1 MHGSMLDELSERHNG
16 LSLGTTPDIPEAFT
30 GGHMNNP
37 FTCCSH
43 IGTPL
48 GRITLARTRDGLA
61 GVWFEGQ
68 RHAPAQLDCPT
79 QPDDPLLREAARQLA
94 DYWAGRRRHFELP
107 LDAQGTPFQRG
118 VWSALLSIGAGQ
130 TTTYGAVARA
140 VGAPRAVRAVG
151 AAIGRNP
158 LSIVVPCHRVIGSDG
173 SLTGYAGGLPRK
185 TALLRLETAHARAA
199 A

>member
-1 MHGSMLDELSERHNG
+1 MK
-16 LSLGTTPDIPEAFT
+16 
-30 GGHMNNP
+30 
-37 FTCCSH
+37 SH
-43 IGTPL
+43 ITCRLCIDSPL
-48 GRITLARTRDGLA
+48 GRITLARTRNGLA
-61 GVWFEGQ
+61 GVWFDGQ
-68 RHAPAQLDCPT
+68 KHEPVGLDCPER
-79 QPDDPLLREAARQLA
+79 PDDPLLREAAAQLA
-94 DYWAGRRRHFELP
+94 DYWAGRRSFFELP

-118 VWSALLSIGAGQ
+118 VWSALLRIAAGQ

-185 TALLRLETAHARAA
+185 TALLRHETAHACATP
-199 A
+199 

>member
-1 MHGSMLDELSERHNG
+1 MNLQ
-16 LSLGTTPDIPEAFT
+16 TTARLRID
-30 GGHMNNP
+30 
-37 FTCCSH
+37 S
-43 IGTPL
+43 PL
-48 GRITLARTRDGLA
+48 GRITIARTRHGLA
-61 GVWFEGQ
+61 GVWFDGQ
-68 RHAPAQLDCPT
+68 KYEPANLDCP
-79 QPDDPLLREAARQLA
+79 QRPDDPLLSEAAAQLA
-94 DYWAGRRRHFELP
+94 DYWAGRRSHFDLP

-185 TALLRLETAHARAA
+185 TALLRLETAHARAVA
-199 A
+199 